1 MNYNTYTGKNYSY
14 DLKAACMELKDVNES
29 YESYRKVKMR
39 YDVAKV
45 EPNET
50 KQSNSGCSDVYWF

>member
-1 MNYNTYTGKNYSY
+1 
-14 DLKAACMELKDVNES
+14 MELKDVNES

-50 KQSNSGCSDVYWF
+50 KHAI